1 VTGRNSHR
9 SVEVVEFT
17 MAADG
22 RDGTGNIGGGAGRVK
37 ALVWTVPHLRATYAC
52 STPAGVQAVIRPSM
66 AEAAT
71 V

>member
-1 VTGRNSHR
+1 
-9 SVEVVEFT
+9 

-22 RDGTGNIGGGAGRVK
+22 RDGTGNIGRGAGRVK
-37 ALVWTVPHLRATYAC
+37 ALVWAVPRLRATYAC